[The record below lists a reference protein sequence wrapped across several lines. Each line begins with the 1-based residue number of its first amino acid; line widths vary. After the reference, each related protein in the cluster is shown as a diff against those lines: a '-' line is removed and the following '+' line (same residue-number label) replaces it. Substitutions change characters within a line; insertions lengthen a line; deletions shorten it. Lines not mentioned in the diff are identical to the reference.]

1 MHINP
6 YHRTI
11 HAPDEMNGQNKQLMR
26 NKKTCHLKNQRQD
39 HQETGTNEEPNNA
52 SLRPPE
58 PCVPS
63 NLDGGVVE
71 VESGVIAKSRAPKS
85 VRVLVLSVVDTVRVL
100 GLVAVGVLRLVVGR
114 VLRLLGLGVRVL
126 RLVMGWIL
134 RLLAMLKLLAVW
146 VLVLVVRLVPSALFA
161 SLLAHG
167 EHFAKAVI
175 GALLLLSAQEH
186 KVASL
191 WRELVQDH
199 DRRGEGKLTSQCS
212 GYSLQSMHSSS
223 TKLQVGG
230 DVGFAEGVD
239 TEYGFS

>member
-1 MHINP
+1 
-6 YHRTI
+6 
-11 HAPDEMNGQNKQLMR
+11 MR
-26 NKKTCHLKNQRQD
+26 SKKICHLRNQRRN
-39 HQETGTNEEPNNA
+39 HQETSTNEESNNA
-52 SLRPPE
+52 SLRPLE

-85 VRVLVLSVVDTVRVL
+85 VRVL

-114 VLRLLGLGVRVL
+114 VLRLLGLGERVL
-126 RLVMGWIL
+126 GLVVGWVL
-134 RLLAMLKLLAVW
+134 RLLAVW
-146 VLVLVVRLVPSALFA
+146 VLVLVHGNIVLVVRLVPSALFA

-167 EHFAKAVI
+167 EHFAKAVV

-191 WRELVQDH
+191 WWELVHDH
-199 DRRGEGKLTSQCS
+199 DRRGEGTLTSQFS
-212 GYSLQSMHSSS
+212 GYSLQSIHSSS

>member
-100 GLVAVGVLRLVVGR
+100 GLVAVGVL
-114 VLRLLGLGVRVL
+114 GLGVRVLGLIGRVL

>member
-1 MHINP
+1 
-6 YHRTI
+6 
-11 HAPDEMNGQNKQLMR
+11 
-26 NKKTCHLKNQRQD
+26 
-39 HQETGTNEEPNNA
+39 
-52 SLRPPE
+52 
-58 PCVPS
+58 
-63 NLDGGVVE
+63 VVE

-100 GLVAVGVLRLVVGR
+100 GLVAVGVL
-114 VLRLLGLGVRVL
+114 GLGVRVLGLIGRVL

>member
-1 MHINP
+1 
-6 YHRTI
+6 
-11 HAPDEMNGQNKQLMR
+11 
-26 NKKTCHLKNQRQD
+26 
-39 HQETGTNEEPNNA
+39 
-52 SLRPPE
+52 
-58 PCVPS
+58 
-63 NLDGGVVE
+63 VVE
-71 VESGVIAKSRAPKS
+71 VENGVIAKSRAPKS

-114 VLRLLGLGVRVL
+114 VLRL
-126 RLVMGWIL
+126 VMGWVL
-134 RLLAMLKLLAVW
+134 RLLALLKLLAVW

-167 EHFAKAVI
+167 EHLAKAVI